1 MPGQGPGKSANATPE
16 VQSPLSRL
24 RIAQGPAVLHQ
35 LLDLALA
42 SVEKGSSIPPAE
54 APVLLGQDRPEGIEV
69 SEVVPIPPEVLD
81 LYRRR
86 TAILGS
92 ILVPAEALPQWKFTM
107 CVLAWPLSDVPR
119 RDSVAIESPPSMLS
133 VISNMAARWRPFRI

>member
-42 SVEKGSSIPPAE
+42 SVEKGSSVPPAE

-69 SEVVPIPPEVLD
+69 SEVVPIPPELLD
-81 LYRRR
+81 LYRTR

-92 ILVPAEALPQWKFTM
+92 TLVPAGALPQWIFTM
-107 CVLAWPLSDVPR
+107 CVLAWPLSNVP
-119 RDSVAIESPPSMLS
+119 IEIHLPLRAPLLC
-133 VISNMAARWRPFRI
+133 